1 MMDGFVANVPL
12 SRVEA
17 DLVNKR
23 FEVLDPWLYYPI
35 TLTKERAASETFVRY
50 VRFNDRKLSAFNR
63 KRYSRQR
70 PRVLL
75 CQIALFDCFLRN
87 KVLKQAPSFHCLFSA
102 SYCPFQAVRGY
113 FLLAAVGCWV
123 RMAPERVASTGTAM
137 ARKAPSSGAVSTNRK
152 CPFKI
157 GDVVWARLT
166 NRSVWWPGIVID
178 PRSCGYELSE
188 RVWVL
193 WLGDQRLS
201 DVEPSQ
207 MKYIVEDFNACF
219 RNRGSPSY
227 HDSVR
232 VALELFFMQLGLSC
246 PNDPVTEAL
255 SGFSKSLNE
264 TIRRALDKNDHKTL
278 PTFIQERLDE
288 ILSQADKE
296 EEDEH
301 GTVDRTA
308 DRLESIPVL
317 EPVRK
322 DVSPSTVVP
331 RKRFF
336 SWPGTNPEEIYRRCV
351 LCSSPG
357 NEDSP
362 LSDHPFFFAKLC
374 ENCQVGETVVEFVL
388 LFAIVVVSLKRPYKE
403 TYFVVDQDGK
413 KEFCALCGSTGVLV
427 VCESPNC
434 SKTAFLSVYC
444 TDCISTF
451 GYSDLLNEVLRS
463 DPWHCFNCSKKQ
475 LGILVVRPNWEQCL
489 FALFNTVHISD
500 DIDLTLIPEDKQPI
514 RVLSLFD
521 GLATGKVILDLL
533 GLQIERYYCCEID
546 PDAMLVSRVN
556 HPMNVEFLGDVREL
570 SLAKLEEISPVD
582 LLIGGSPCNDKL
594 HTGSAGDSN
603 VAVSDPEGTGILFF
617 EYYRVLQNLL
627 LINAKAK
634 RNLFWLFEN
643 VASMRD
649 CYKTVIDRFLG
660 VRFSAKRPPALYDS
674 RFFSPQNRARYFW
687 GNIPGMY
694 QANRAVTLAKAP
706 ILDDILTPNCG
717 RKSKMARVRTI
728 TTRSNSLKQGRTF
741 SLCPVE
747 MDGRPDILW
756 PTEIERLFGLPVH
769 YTDVGGLPPSKRQ
782 KLIGQGWTIPV
793 VKHIMRP
800 LQNFFKRTS

>member
-1 MMDGFVANVPL
+1 
-12 SRVEA
+12 
-17 DLVNKR
+17 
-23 FEVLDPWLYYPI
+23 
-35 TLTKERAASETFVRY
+35 
-50 VRFNDRKLSAFNR
+50 
-63 KRYSRQR
+63 
-70 PRVLL
+70 
-75 CQIALFDCFLRN
+75 
-87 KVLKQAPSFHCLFSA
+87 
-102 SYCPFQAVRGY
+102 
-113 FLLAAVGCWV
+113 
-123 RMAPERVASTGTAM
+123 MAPERVASTGTAM

-232 VALELFFMQLGLSC
+232 IALELFFMQLGLSC

-255 SGFSKSLNE
+255 SGFSNSLNE

-278 PTFIQERLDE
+278 PSFIQERLDE

-296 EEDEH
+296 EDDQ
-301 GTVDRTA
+301 GTV

-322 DVSPSTVVP
+322 DDCPSTIMP
-331 RKRFF
+331 KKRC
-336 SWPGTNPEEIYRRCV
+336 TNPDEIYGRCV
-351 LCSSPG
+351 LCSSPE
-357 NEDSP
+357 NEGSP

-374 ENCQVGETVVEFVL
+374 ENCQVGKIDVGFVSF
-388 LFAIVVVSLKRPYKE
+388 FAIVLVSLKRPYKE

-434 SKTAFLSVYC
+434 SNVYC

-451 GYSDLLNEVLRS
+451 GYSDLLKEVLRS

-475 LGILVVRPNWEQCL
+475 LGILVVRPNWEQSL

-500 DIDLTLIPEDKQPI
+500 DIDLTLIPEEKQPI

-570 SLAKLEEISPVD
+570 SLAK
-582 LLIGGSPCNDKL
+582 
-594 HTGSAGDSN
+594 
-603 VAVSDPEGTGILFF
+603 VSRG
-617 EYYRVLQNLL
+617 
-627 LINAKAK
+627 
-634 RNLFWLFEN
+634 
-643 VASMRD
+643 
-649 CYKTVIDRFLG
+649 
-660 VRFSAKRPPALYDS
+660 
-674 RFFSPQNRARYFW
+674 
-687 GNIPGMY
+687 
-694 QANRAVTLAKAP
+694 
-706 ILDDILTPNCG
+706 
-717 RKSKMARVRTI
+717 
-728 TTRSNSLKQGRTF
+728 
-741 SLCPVE
+741 
-747 MDGRPDILW
+747 
-756 PTEIERLFGLPVH
+756 
-769 YTDVGGLPPSKRQ
+769 
-782 KLIGQGWTIPV
+782 
-793 VKHIMRP
+793 
-800 LQNFFKRTS
+800 

>member
-1 MMDGFVANVPL
+1 
-12 SRVEA
+12 
-17 DLVNKR
+17 
-23 FEVLDPWLYYPI
+23 
-35 TLTKERAASETFVRY
+35 
-50 VRFNDRKLSAFNR
+50 
-63 KRYSRQR
+63 
-70 PRVLL
+70 
-75 CQIALFDCFLRN
+75 
-87 KVLKQAPSFHCLFSA
+87 
-102 SYCPFQAVRGY
+102 
-113 FLLAAVGCWV
+113 
-123 RMAPERVASTGTAM
+123 MAPERVASTGTAM

-232 VALELFFMQLGLSC
+232 VALELGLSC

-331 RKRFF
+331 RKRC
-336 SWPGTNPEEIYRRCV
+336 TNPEEIYRRCV

-374 ENCQVGETVVEFVL
+374 ENCQ
-388 LFAIVVVSLKRPYKE
+388 RPYKE

-434 SKTAFLSVYC
+434 SNVYC

-489 FALFNTVHISD
+489 FALFNT

-556 HPMNVEFLGDVREL
+556 HPMNVEFLGDVPM
-570 SLAKLEEISPVD
+570 KVEIMK
-582 LLIGGSPCNDKL
+582 N
-594 HTGSAGDSN
+594 
-603 VAVSDPEGTGILFF
+603 
-617 EYYRVLQNLL
+617 
-627 LINAKAK
+627 
-634 RNLFWLFEN
+634 
-643 VASMRD
+643 
-649 CYKTVIDRFLG
+649 
-660 VRFSAKRPPALYDS
+660 
-674 RFFSPQNRARYFW
+674 
-687 GNIPGMY
+687 
-694 QANRAVTLAKAP
+694 
-706 ILDDILTPNCG
+706 
-717 RKSKMARVRTI
+717 
-728 TTRSNSLKQGRTF
+728 
-741 SLCPVE
+741 
-747 MDGRPDILW
+747 
-756 PTEIERLFGLPVH
+756 
-769 YTDVGGLPPSKRQ
+769 
-782 KLIGQGWTIPV
+782 
-793 VKHIMRP
+793 
-800 LQNFFKRTS
+800 